1 MPDNKDTAKELLF
14 ADYKYLT
21 DSFWKNEETGETRV
35 RFYITLV
42 TAVLAAVAT
51 LLTKFEDALF
61 DANILYVSIIAVA
74 FLLAFGVITLLR
86 IIKRNEVTDGYKKD
100 LDDLRAVIRKH
111 YDDEHV
117 LEGYH
122 PFGPGKV
129 GKTALRRFGGL
140 SHTVSTINSVIASM
154 LIGMPFVQCGLYL
167 SLVVTLLVFV
177 CCMIVQYK
185 YIRYE
190 GRCSHA
196 ALHRGDFSHAGG
208 VVYKQEDNLYFL
220 IISAN
225 TDDGTEQWVI
235 PKGHIKRCELA
246 KETAVRE
253 VREETG
259 VDAEIVDE
267 LEGVEYLTPKERVRS
282 MMYLMK
288 YKSQGRHARGEH
300 RQQHWMPYDKA
311 MAMLSYPESKQLLEM
326 ANAKLQETI
335 GSGHTIDILLIET

>member
-1 MPDNKDTAKELLF
+1 MPDKKDTAKELLF

-51 LLTKFEDALF
+51 LLTKFDDALF
-61 DANILYVSIIAVA
+61 DASILYVSIVAVS
-74 FLLAFGVITLLR
+74 FLLVFGVVTLLR
-86 IIKRNEVTDGYKKD
+86 IIKRNTVTDGYKKD
-100 LDDLRAVIRKH
+100 LDDLRAVISKH
-111 YDDEHV
+111 YDDEGV
-117 LEGYH
+117 LDNYH
-122 PFGPGKV
+122 PFGHGKV
-129 GKTALRRFGGL
+129 GKTTLRRFGGL
-140 SHTVSTINSVIASM
+140 THTVSTINSVIASM
-154 LIGMPFVQCGLYL
+154 LIGMPFLQCGLYL
-167 SLVVTLLVFV
+167 ALVVTLLVFV
-177 CCMIVQYK
+177 FCMIAQYK

-190 GRCSHA
+190 GRCSNA
-196 ALHRGDFSHAGG
+196 GLHRGDFSHAGG
-208 VVYKQEDNLYFL
+208 VVYKQNDELCFL

-259 VDAEIVDE
+259 VTAEIVDE
-267 LEGVEYLTPKERVRS
+267 LGDVEFQTPKERVKS

-288 YKSQGRHARGEH
+288 YKSQGIHARGEN
-300 RQQHWMPYDKA
+300 RQQHWMPYEKA
-311 MAMLSYPESKQLLEM
+311 MTMLSHPESKQMLEM
-326 ANAKLQETI
+326 ANAKLQEKYRVRLYTR
-335 GSGHTIDILLIET
+335 HPPD